1 MKKKYPIELL
11 EEKALETRNNFKD
24 ISDTIDKLLEAYR
37 NKDSQSLDEYE
48 IEILEKMV
56 IADELT
62 YFFAR
67 IRP

>member
-1 MKKKYPIELL
+1 MKKMYPIELL
-11 EEKALETRNNFKD
+11 EEKALETRNNFNE
-24 ISDTIDKLLEAYR
+24 ISEIINKLLEAYR
-37 NKDSQSLDEYE
+37 NKEFQSLEEYE
-48 IEILEKMV
+48 VEILEKMV